1 MVKEI
6 SLVKFVINQTNAGS
20 SKVTPVENFVLP
32 KPSSIESLRNR
43 GLFFFAL
50 PGRFYLFSAP
60 TNDRYENRDS
70 SVQH

>member
-20 SKVTPVENFVLP
+20 SKVAPVKNFVLP
-32 KPSSIESLRNR
+32 KPSSMESLRNR
-43 GLFFFAL
+43 GLFFFAP
-50 PGRFYLFSAP
+50 PGRFFLFSTPA
-60 TNDRYENRDS
+60 NDIHENRDS